1 MESTISRY
9 EDILNDFAVGAV
21 LAAAAFTDEDLEYVV
36 DQHWS
41 KNNSKKDIVNLILE
55 SIPKKY
61 HDQFRKRVIS

>member
-41 KNNSKKDIVNLILE
+41 KNHNKKDIVNLILE

>member
-9 EDILNDFAVGAV
+9 EDILNEFAVGAV
-21 LAAAAFTDEDLEYVV
+21 LEAAAFTDEDLEYVV

-41 KNNSKKDIVNLILE
+41 KNHSKKDIVNLILE